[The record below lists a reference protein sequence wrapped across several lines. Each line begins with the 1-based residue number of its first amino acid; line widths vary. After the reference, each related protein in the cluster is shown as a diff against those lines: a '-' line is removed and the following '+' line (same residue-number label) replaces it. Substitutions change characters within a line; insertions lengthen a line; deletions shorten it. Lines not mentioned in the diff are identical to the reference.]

1 MKIKENSH
9 IGCIVLLILAAVAF
23 IVFSIPRLKEME
35 TQRAIKQNSKDSVVM
50 TRAWHI
56 VDSVRRAELM
66 DNPYYYELYEENID
80 LKDRLDDIRNTV
92 EEMQEHIDYFES
104 KGFDVS
110 DMQAIMDNIV
120 STSDY

>member
-1 MKIKENSH
+1 M
-9 IGCIVLLILAAVAF
+9 GCIVLFILAAVAF

-56 VDSVRRAELM
+56 VDSVCRAELM

-104 KGFDVS
+104 KGFDGKV
-110 DMQAIMDNIV
+110 NV
-120 STSDY
+120 L